1 MRGIRNESS
10 LTDRRK
16 RPARRETNPTRDT
29 RRDGAT
35 DPNSDARH
43 IDRQQRDRIA
53 SKGNTVFVPG
63 TDDESAA
70 YWLVPEDGEEFPAG
84 SHTDCCKS
92 FPDSAD
98 TGSAHTGTQLQQ
110 SVSWVDLPR
119 VRQKTRQHTGSEDRA
134 TCPNCGTTTR
144 WRGSDR
150 NRQPEPRPSPRRA
163 DSTAMSDTF
172 DRISTAGLSLC
183 YYDSLIRGAEKSRF
197 SAE

>member
-16 RPARRETNPTRDT
+16 RPARREMNPTRNT
-29 RRDGAT
+29 RRDGTT
-35 DPNSDARH
+35 DRNSDARH

-53 SKGNTVFVPG
+53 SKGNTVVVPG
-63 TDDESAA
+63 TNDESAA
-70 YWLVPEDGEEFPAG
+70 YWLDSEDGEEFSAG
-84 SHTDCCKS
+84 SHTDRCKS

-98 TGSAHTGTQLQQ
+98 TGSVHTGTQLQQ
-110 SVSWVDLPR
+110 SVSWV
-119 VRQKTRQHTGSEDRA
+119 VICHECGKTRQHTGSEGRA

-183 YYDSLIRGAEKSRF
+183 YYDSLIRGAEKPRF